1 MKKPRALRHDVS
13 CEFEGKTYHA
23 QYSIEGGL
31 VTVESL
37 TYGRSQPAKPGP
49 SPEGI
54 AMLLLRELLLYAQS
68 QGRLR

>member
-1 MKKPRALRHDVS
+1 
-13 CEFEGKTYHA
+13 
-23 QYSIEGGL
+23 
-31 VTVESL
+31 VESL

>member
-37 TYGRSQPAKPGP
+37 TYGKSQPAKPGA

-54 AMLLLRELLLYAQS
+54 AMLLLRELLIDVKRKN
-68 QGRLR
+68 RL

>member
-37 TYGRSQPAKPGP
+37 TYGKSQPAKTGA

-54 AMLLLRELLLYAQS
+54 AMLLLRELLMDARR
-68 QGRLR
+68 QGRI